1 VRNFLNEAKICFDL
15 AQILPKNKK
24 WFERWTWYY
33 LLIWAENAKP

>member
-1 VRNFLNEAKICFDL
+1 MRNPLDEAQFCFDL
-15 AQILPKNKK
+15 SQILPKDKK